1 MKNYNRKTTV
11 LLLAIDFLS
20 ERRTVMGTLKEDEL
34 QYIIDKVQTVIT
46 NTKQYN
52 EQYGKIYT
60 KCYWSE
66 VKMSNRREVFKDTE
80 IKAVN
85 QLEKFLEN
93 LIVCSEQI
101 IMMAEVVQEDLYKLQ
116 YIDDIESC
124 NVYSAIIIEKLDIIA
139 LGNKCFSEMQK
150 EYVRCSMLVEK
161 IIDRP
166 SKPSR
171 WNRIKSYFLKE
182 IQFIRNS

>member
-1 MKNYNRKTTV
+1 
-11 LLLAIDFLS
+11 
-20 ERRTVMGTLKEDEL
+20 MGALNENEL
-34 QYIIDKVQTVIT
+34 QYIIDKIQTVIT

-101 IMMAEVVQEDLYKLQ
+101 ITMAEVVREDLHKLQ
-116 YIDDIESC
+116 HIGDLEIC
-124 NVYSAIIIEKLDIIA
+124 NVYSDIIIEKLDMIA
-139 LGNKCFSEMQK
+139 LGNKCFSEMQE
-150 EYVRCSMLVEK
+150 EYVRCSILVKK
-161 IIDRP
+161 IIDR
-166 SKPSR
+166 SSTPSR
-171 WNRIKSYFLKE
+171 WEKIKEYFFKK
-182 IQFIRNS
+182 IQFIRKW